1 MSARLLTRAVPG
13 TLERVVAQRA
23 FRRELILVCG
33 DSSPTASS
41 ANGLN
46 TVMQLYA
53 LRLHHV
59 LYISDSAA
67 ACARLRSALPSL
79 ACVWSSRINSSKPK
93 NGGLCA
99 EKYWGFAFYFYDL
112 RKHYAARLAVELRI
126 NVLQTDTDVV
136 WLANP
141 YPAFKTAYAGQQ
153 LITMSDRPLLNA
165 GVFYTQNV
173 RPGDG
178 AARVETKL
186 RPRKSATPPIT
197 CPRNS
202 YDKIKSLPA
211 DKAAEIEADLE
222 ACYQT
227 RPRLAMVDSRRRWSR
242 SALTNKRS
250 CIRLSARF
258 SDASARPSSALLL
271 LLLPSYSLLL
281 RSSSAL
287 RSDEATALAIALV
300 ADTS

>member
-1 MSARLLTRAVPG
+1 MQAVEGGAPTSTGLAGAYESAGKLPEFTAFGADLEVPG
-13 TLERVVAQRA
+13 TLEHVVAQRA

-178 AARVETKL
+178 AAWVLQE
-186 RPRKSATPPIT
+186 
-197 CPRNS
+197 
-202 YDKIKSLPA
+202 
-211 DKAAEIEADLE
+211 
-222 ACYQT
+222 
-227 RPRLAMVDSRRRWSR
+227 VSRRVH
-242 SALTNKRS
+242 LFITT
-250 CIRLSARF
+250 
-258 SDASARPSSALLL
+258 P
-271 LLLPSYSLLL
+271 
-281 RSSSAL
+281 
-287 RSDEATALAIALV
+287 EAV
-300 ADTS
+300 R

>member
-1 MSARLLTRAVPG
+1 MLFELATRDAHPLCGAVAMQAVEGGAPTSTGLAGVYESAGKLPEFTAFGADLEVPG

-79 ACVWSSRINSSKPK
+79 ACVWSSRINSTKPK

-178 AARVETKL
+178 AAWVLQE
-186 RPRKSATPPIT
+186 
-197 CPRNS
+197 
-202 YDKIKSLPA
+202 
-211 DKAAEIEADLE
+211 
-222 ACYQT
+222 
-227 RPRLAMVDSRRRWSR
+227 VSRRVH
-242 SALTNKRS
+242 LFITT
-250 CIRLSARF
+250 
-258 SDASARPSSALLL
+258 P
-271 LLLPSYSLLL
+271 
-281 RSSSAL
+281 
-287 RSDEATALAIALV
+287 EAV
-300 ADTS
+300 R

>member
-1 MSARLLTRAVPG
+1 MQAAAAAEGGAPTSTALAKAYESAGKLPEFTAFGADLEVPG

-33 DSSPTASS
+33 DASPTASS

-67 ACARLRSALPSL
+67 ACAKLRSALPSL
-79 ACVWSSRINSSKPK
+79 ACVWSSRINSTKPK

-99 EKYWGFAFYFYDL
+99 EKVRQPPPLPRPSHAPPPCAAVPARPLTCGEWAAAQHWGFAFYFYDL

-141 YPAFKTAYAGQQ
+141 YPAFKTVYAGQK

-165 GVFYTQNV
+165 G
-173 RPGDG
+173 
-178 AARVETKL
+178 
-186 RPRKSATPPIT
+186 
-197 CPRNS
+197 
-202 YDKIKSLPA
+202 
-211 DKAAEIEADLE
+211 
-222 ACYQT
+222 
-227 RPRLAMVDSRRRWSR
+227 
-242 SALTNKRS
+242 
-250 CIRLSARF
+250 
-258 SDASARPSSALLL
+258 
-271 LLLPSYSLLL
+271 
-281 RSSSAL
+281 
-287 RSDEATALAIALV
+287 
-300 ADTS
+300 